1 MLTRRFQRLLLR
13 PGDLTPTRPDFEVIG
28 VFNPA
33 AIWHDNEVVLLVRV
47 AERPREVRPG
57 HIGLP
62 RWTPHDGLCIDWL
75 PNDDVTLTDPR
86 VVRVNSSGLLRLT
99 FWSYL
104 QLIRCGGGRDVRE
117 VTAVVFSPQHVW
129 EEYGVEDPRLTR
141 IGDRCYVTYVAVSR
155 YGVSTALA
163 STMDFQSFERHGIV
177 FCPEN
182 KDVVLFPERVG
193 GKFAAVHRP
202 VGGQAFCRPAMWL
215 ARSDD
220 LLHWGEHTPLLRGQE
235 DWESARVGSGPP
247 PVLTD
252 RGWLLIYH
260 GSRQVQRPGVV
271 GEYNCG
277 AVLLDRDH
285 PSQIVARSRA
295 PLLGPETDFERHG
308 FVPGVVFASGLVPV
322 GDDGFLIYY
331 GAADTCMAVMEISKQ
346 ELWNALH

>member
-117 VTAVVFSPQHVW
+117 VTAVVFNTQHVW
-129 EEYGVEDPRLTR
+129 D
-141 IGDRCYVTYVAVSR
+141 
-155 YGVSTALA
+155 
-163 STMDFQSFERHGIV
+163 
-177 FCPEN
+177 
-182 KDVVLFPERVG
+182 
-193 GKFAAVHRP
+193 
-202 VGGQAFCRPAMWL
+202 
-215 ARSDD
+215 
-220 LLHWGEHTPLLRGQE
+220 
-235 DWESARVGSGPP
+235 
-247 PVLTD
+247 
-252 RGWLLIYH
+252 
-260 GSRQVQRPGVV
+260 
-271 GEYNCG
+271 
-277 AVLLDRDH
+277 
-285 PSQIVARSRA
+285 
-295 PLLGPETDFERHG
+295 
-308 FVPGVVFASGLVPV
+308 
-322 GDDGFLIYY
+322 
-331 GAADTCMAVMEISKQ
+331 
-346 ELWNALH
+346 